1 MKRILY
7 TICAALLLTA
17 CVKDG
22 DDDANLPLDK
32 KICGEWRSTS
42 LPIAADIYLELSEDR
57 TFALYQQIGEG
68 RHRLYRGEWNLEGNI
83 LTGRYNDT
91 EEWAAS
97 YQADVSNKVLTLV
110 SNNDAAEKS
119 TFKKEEIPSEVRENC
134 IIEVKSGVPV
144 L

>member
-32 KICGEWRSTS
+32 KICGEWHSTS
-42 LPIAADIYLELSEDR
+42 LPIAADIYLEISEDH
-57 TFALYQQIGEG
+57 TFELYQQIGEG
-68 RHRLYRGEWNLEGNI
+68 RHRLYRGKWNLEGDR
-83 LTGRYNDT
+83 LTGKYNDG

-134 IIEVKSGVPV
+134 IMEVKSGVPA